1 MVSAFPNDLRPSRY
15 DVVSPSG
22 DIIGYAIRGSR
33 VNNADSWERENY
45 PWETAV
51 VADTLDAGL
60 VEAFNAGRGA
70 LVKIWVLHL
79 YADGLGHRCGADI
92 DWDNDESFHFK
103 YIKSIRN
110 FLKNGTT

>member
-1 MVSAFPNDLRPSRY
+1 MSRILNLAAKGSTLVSAFPNDLRPSRY

-22 DIIGYAIRGSR
+22 DIIGYAIRVSR

-70 LVKIWVLHL
+70 LVKTWVLHI
-79 YADGLGHRCGADI
+79 YDA
-92 DWDNDESFHFK
+92 SFDFK
-103 YIKSIRN
+103 YIKSVRN